1 MGGRQGIRV
10 VGIEEAVT
18 GGGESSSV
26 ESLKIGKTTVRGHFT
41 VPSLKGGW
49 KEACCGW
56 PAAATPSPSS
66 PRRGTPRGLGA
77 TPPAPL
83 SSSSRLRV
91 VPLDLPA
98 VDGLPEGAEST
109 ADVPPEKVGLL
120 KKAFDGLAAPF
131 ARFVA
136 EACAAGD
143 GEAVTAAAGFLR
155 KPDWIIPDFAHSWIW
170 PIAEE
175 HKIPYAT
182 FLIVPAA
189 LVAIL
194 GPRRENLTHPRTT
207 AEDYMVQPPWI
218 PFPSNIAY
226 RRRHEAEWMVAAFRA
241 NASGVSDMDRFWESE
256 QHPNCRLI
264 IYRTCPEI
272 EPRLFPLLTELFAK
286 PAIPAGLL
294 MFPDTINNDDDASE
308 QSFVPPTI
316 EWLDKQS
323 EKSVIYVALG
333 SEAPLTEDHVRELAL
348 GLELANVRFLWA
360 LRPPRGDGGSND
372 GGAAEI
378 LPDGFESRVA
388 ARGIVCTQWV
398 PQLRVLAHRAVGGF
412 LTHCGW
418 GSTIES
424 FQFGHPLVMLPFIV
438 DQGLIAEAMAAR
450 GIGVEVAR
458 NDDGLFHRDDVAA
471 AVRRVMVEEE
481 GKVLA
486 RKAKELSDIVG
497 DREQQEMYLDE
508 LVGYLQLYK

>member
-1 MGGRQGIRV
+1 M
-10 VGIEEAVT
+10 
-18 GGGESSSV
+18 
-26 ESLKIGKTTVRGHFT
+26 
-41 VPSLKGGW
+41 
-49 KEACCGW
+49 
-56 PAAATPSPSS
+56 
-66 PRRGTPRGLGA
+66 
-77 TPPAPL
+77 
-83 SSSSRLRV
+83 
-91 VPLDLPA
+91 
-98 VDGLPEGAEST
+98 
-109 ADVPPEKVGLL
+109 
-120 KKAFDGLAAPF
+120 
-131 ARFVA
+131 
-136 EACAAGD
+136 
-143 GEAVTAAAGFLR
+143 
-155 KPDWIIPDFAHSWIW
+155 
-170 PIAEE
+170 
-175 HKIPYAT
+175 
-182 FLIVPAA
+182 
-189 LVAIL
+189 AIL

-424 FQFGHPLVMLPFIV
+424 FQFSHPLVMLPFIV